1 MLHLR
6 FIGVKQKCYYNDDD
20 QLAFADRALNPTKS
34 DVRAVCFR
42 KHLLG
47 RGNHTNNYS
56 EAGIRILKELIF
68 SRVKAYN
75 HVQMFS
81 FITECMEL
89 YYCRKL
95 MLSAA
100 HNRLDR
106 YISLK
111 YQGLN
116 CSKISYENIYEI
128 DSKESIYLVNSKTE
142 RDVKYLVRS

>member
-1 MLHLR
+1 MAKGLVYSENKEQLLVR
-6 FIGVKQKCYYNDDD
+6 YKSFITNETAVKYPKYVAYVGNHWN
-20 QLAFADRALNPTKS
+20 R
-34 DVRAVCFR
+34 RREWAVCFR
-42 KHLLG
+42 KHLLV
-47 RGNHTNNYS
+47 RGNHTNNYL
-56 EAGIRILKELIF
+56 EAGIRILKELTF

-95 MLSAA
+95 LSAA

-116 CSKISYENIYEI
+116 CSKISYE
-128 DSKESIYLVNSKTE
+128 SIYMKLIQKKVST
-142 RDVKYLVRS
+142 